1 MDFSPSVPTPKVI
14 VIAGPTGSGKTAI
27 LHFIAAQDF
36 PVIDLE
42 ALASHRGS
50 VFGELGQTTQQ
61 PAQPVF
67 EHLLRT
73 AWQQYQHA
81 PFIFT
86 EQEAPAIGKCR
97 LPQWFL
103 HELRKGST
111 IYLDVPREYRVQ
123 HIVADYGSFPPE
135 ALLAATEKLSER
147 FPADTIA
154 QLKQWLVQGH
164 YHLFAD
170 FMLQYYDRSRYY
182 KYAAE
187 TLPVI
192 LSFREYDVPAM
203 TRAIFRHLQ
212 IVRPLAD

>member
-1 MDFSPSVPTPKVI
+1 MVFTPSVPSPKVI

-27 LHFIAAQDF
+27 LHFIASQRF

-67 EHLLRT
+67 EHLLQT
-73 AWQQYQHA
+73 AWQQYQNA

-103 HELRKGST
+103 NELKKGST
-111 IYLDVPREYRVQ
+111 IYLDVPRQYRVQ
-123 HIVADYGSFPPE
+123 HIVADYGSLPCE
-135 ALLAATEKLSER
+135 ELLAATEKLSER

-164 YHLFAD
+164 YNLFAD
-170 FMLQYYDRSRYY
+170 FMLQYYDRSRHY

-187 TLPVI
+187 TLPAI
-192 LSFREYDVPAM
+192 LSFQDYDVPAM
-203 TRAIFRHLQ
+203 TRAIFQHLQ

>member
-1 MDFSPSVPTPKVI
+1 MVFTPSVPSPKVI

-27 LHFIAAQDF
+27 LHFIASQRF

-67 EHLLRT
+67 EHLLQT

-103 HELRKGST
+103 NEIKKGTT

-135 ALLAATEKLSER
+135 ELLAAAEKLSER

-164 YHLFAD
+164 YNLFAD
-170 FMLQYYDRSRYY
+170 FMLQYYDRSRHY

-187 TLPVI
+187 TLPAI
-192 LSFREYDVPAM
+192 LSFRDYDVPAM
-203 TRAIFRHLQ
+203 SRAIFRHLQ
-212 IVRPLAD
+212 IVCPLAD